1 MYNGPLANLFRNLKI
16 NVTGLRYE
24 DIINEDEREVKE
36 ALSLA
41 HPDVVTGRSRRIKRA
56 IDLNFKRK
64 NMLDYAP
71 EMQQDTFKLEFY
83 DDVLKIKARDQEYAL
98 LNAHNK

>member
-1 MYNGPLANLFRNLKI
+1 VFSTFTKR
-16 NVTGLRYE
+16 VGLRYE
-24 DIINEDEREVKE
+24 DIINENEKEVAE

-41 HPDVVTGRSRRIKRA
+41 DPDVITGRTRRLKRA

-64 NMLDYAP
+64 NFMDYAP
-71 EMQQDTFKLEFY
+71 DVNQETFKMEIY
-83 DDVLKIKARDQEYAL
+83 EDVEKIKARDQEYAL

>member
-1 MYNGPLANLFRNLKI
+1 M
-16 NVTGLRYE
+16 
-24 DIINEDEREVKE
+24 NENEKTVEE

-41 HPDVVTGRSRRIKRA
+41 DPDILTARSRRLKRA

-64 NMLDYAP
+64 NFMDYAADV
-71 EMQQDTFKLEFY
+71 EQDTWKKEFY
-83 DDVLKIKARDQEYAL
+83 DDVLKIKARDQEYAM

>member
-1 MYNGPLANLFRNLKI
+1 LNPCDE
-16 NVTGLRYE
+16 TGLRYE
-24 DIINEDEREVKE
+24 DIVNENEKTVEE

-41 HPDVVTGRSRRIKRA
+41 DPDILTARSRRLKRA

-64 NMLDYAP
+64 NFMDYAADV
-71 EMQQDTFKLEFY
+71 EQDTWKKEFY
-83 DDVLKIKARDQEYAL
+83 DDVLKIKARDQEYAM

>member
-1 MYNGPLANLFRNLKI
+1 MTKR
-16 NVTGLRYE
+16 VGLRYE
-24 DIINEDEREVKE
+24 DIINENEKEVAE

-41 HPDVVTGRSRRIKRA
+41 DPDVITGRTRRLKRA

-64 NMLDYAP
+64 NFMDYAP
-71 EMQQDTFKLEFY
+71 DVNQETFKMEIY
-83 DDVLKIKARDQEYAL
+83 EDVEKIKARDQEYAL